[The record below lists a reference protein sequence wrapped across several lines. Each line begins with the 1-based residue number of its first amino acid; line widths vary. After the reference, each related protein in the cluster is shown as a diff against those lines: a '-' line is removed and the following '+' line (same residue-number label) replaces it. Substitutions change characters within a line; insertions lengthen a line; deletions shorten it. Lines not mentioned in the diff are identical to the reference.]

1 LTKTSS
7 LKKYGQVSSS
17 AQIGKNVKIHE
28 YAIIEDD
35 VSIGDDV
42 EIGANVL
49 IANGAR
55 ISDNVKIHHGA
66 VISTP
71 PQDLKFK
78 GEITTLEI
86 GRNTVIREY
95 ATLNRGT
102 QYSNK
107 TTVGENCFIMA
118 YVHIAHDCIIGNNV
132 ILANSVQM
140 GGHVEIHDWAIIG
153 GLVGIHQFTKIG
165 QHSIVGSS
173 FRTVK
178 DVPPYIVAGNL
189 PLRYEGVNII
199 GLKRRGFTNEQIR
212 NIKNIYDAIYKSGLN
227 VSDAVARVKKDCPMS
242 NEAEVIL
249 DFIEGSTRG
258 IIRG

>member
-1 LTKTSS
+1 LIS
-7 LKKYGQVSSS
+7 KK
-17 AQIGKNVKIHE
+17 AQIGNNVKIHE
-28 YAIIEDD
+28 YTVVEDD
-35 VSIGDDV
+35 VIIGDNV
-42 EIGANVL
+42 EVGSNVIIG
-49 IANGAR
+49 NGAR

-86 GRNTVIREY
+86 GKNTVIREY

-102 QYSNK
+102 KYSDK
-107 TTVGENCFIMA
+107 TIVGEDCYIMA

-132 ILANSVQM
+132 ILANTVQM

-165 QHSIVGSS
+165 QHSIIGFN
-173 FRTVK
+173 FRTGK
-178 DVPPYIVAGNL
+178 DVPPYIVAGNF
-189 PLRYEGVNII
+189 PLRFEGINTI
-199 GLKRRGFTNEQIR
+199 GLKRRGFTDEKIQ
-212 NIKNIYDAIYKSGLN
+212 NIKNIYDAIYRSGMN
-227 VSDAVARVKKDCPMS
+227 VSDALDRIKKDYPMS
-242 NEAEVIL
+242 DEVEVIL
-249 DFIEGSTRG
+249 DFIEKSKRG